1 MSKQLWAL
9 IWLRCQIVLSNKS
22 ILLQVLVPFAFTYF
36 YKYIMETQGKVSD
49 QQALVLLMMCLP
61 FSLALAVG
69 NPITVILSE
78 EKEKYNLQT
87 LLLSGV
93 KGYEYILS
101 TMFLPFLLTFV
112 IMGATPLI
120 LGVTIVHTF
129 NYITI
134 VLLTS
139 FSIIL
144 FYLLIGLTAKSQV
157 EAQVISLPAMILVA
171 FLPMLSGLNKTVA
184 KITDYSFMGL
194 FTKFFTKWED
204 FSWSKSL
211 IPNLTLLIWIFLLLT
226 LITISIRKKKIS

>member
-1 MSKQLWAL
+1 
-9 IWLRCQIVLSNKS
+9 
-22 ILLQVLVPFAFTYF
+22 
-36 YKYIMETQGKVSD
+36 
-49 QQALVLLMMCLP
+49 MMCLP

-69 NPITVILSE
+69 SPITIILSE

-93 KGYEYILS
+93 KGSEYILS

-112 IMGATPLI
+112 IMGTTPLI

-139 FSIIL
+139 LSIIL

-157 EAQVISLPAMILVA
+157 VAQVISLPAMILVA
-171 FLPMLSGLNKTVA
+171 FLPMLSGLDKTVA

-194 FTKFFTKWED
+194 FTKFFTKWEG
-204 FSWSKSL
+204 FSWNKTL
-211 IPNLTLLIWIFLLLT
+211 IPNLTLLIWIVLLLT
-226 LITISIRKKKIS
+226 LITITIRKKKIS